1 MGRPRKIFPLE
12 AAIEMYEYGASIA
25 LISRILH
32 FQRDLVRRRLLE
44 AGVVQGSALM
54 KGNDNDKSIYQYVG
68 SDEASGGSE
77 S

>member
-12 AAIEMYEYGASIA
+12 VAMKMYEYGASIA
-25 LISRILH
+25 MISRILQ
-32 FQRDLVRRRLLE
+32 FQRDLVRRRLIE

-54 KGNDNDKSIYQYVG
+54 KGNNNDKSIYQYVG
-68 SDEASGGSE
+68 SNEASGGNE